1 MRNPW
6 IIAQL
11 AVAAL
16 LLVISLVGVIGT
28 LAFDAAELVF
38 SFQGGIQAFAIFPG
52 LVISLVVNALLM
64 RRIPPGLTLKVM
76 LGVEFALIAAL
87 LVFHFYTDEAGATF
101 GLAILLWPVAILLA
115 IAVGIV
121 AGVRL
126 ARGVA
131 VPAA

>member
-38 SFQGGIQAFAIFPG
+38 SFQGAIQAFAIFPG